1 MHSSNNFMRSYGFP
15 ALLLCVSLLTGITNC
30 HGQIQV
36 SEEPRHH
43 KVFENTWVRI
53 LDVHIPPGDT
63 SLFHKHSTPS
73 VFFILS
79 KTKTGSEALVEPKKL
94 NLQNGN
100 IWFEGFYDKPRIHR
114 VWNSDTVEFHVIDME
129 LLNTVAGAAGQT
141 KTTGRPQAAANPLDI
156 PQVKLLFDEMPVRG
170 YQLALQA
177 HGSLHIPGRPTPF
190 VIVGL
195 SGATGD
201 VSVNKKF
208 FSKKGDYLF
217 IPPGDEIS
225 IVNKSGEEESFA
237 LIELK

>member
-1 MHSSNNFMRSYGFP
+1 MYRYRSLLGF
-15 ALLLCVSLLTGITNC
+15 LLLGATYCQ
-30 HGQIQV
+30 GQIQV

-43 KVFENTWVRI
+43 KVFENAWVRI

-79 KTKTGSEALVEPKKL
+79 KTKTGSEVIVEPKKL

-129 LLNTVAGAAGQT
+129 LLNTVSGTAGQSKAST
-141 KTTGRPQAAANPLDI
+141 KPLDI
-156 PQVKLLFDEMPVRG
+156 PSVNLMFDEKPVRG
-170 YQLALQA
+170 YQMVLPA
-177 HGSLHIPGRPTPF
+177 HASLRIPGRTAPF

-195 SGATGD
+195 SDATGD
-201 VSVNKKF
+201 LSVNKKP

-217 IPPGDEIS
+217 IPSGDEIS
-225 IVNKSGEEESFA
+225 IVNKSGKEESFA